1 MAAAAVGL
9 ELRRRS
15 IAKSVSWRILAGFIT
30 AGVAFIMTGKPDF
43 AMKIGLADTVTKLL
57 IYYVH
62 ERVWD
67 RINFGRV
74 KTPDYEV

>member
-15 IAKSVSWRILAGFIT
+15 VAKSISWRVLAGIIT
-30 AGVAFIMTGKPDF
+30 ACVAFAMTGKADF

-57 IYYVH
+57 IYYLH

-67 RINFGRV
+67 RFNYGRV
-74 KTPDYEV
+74 KAPDYEV